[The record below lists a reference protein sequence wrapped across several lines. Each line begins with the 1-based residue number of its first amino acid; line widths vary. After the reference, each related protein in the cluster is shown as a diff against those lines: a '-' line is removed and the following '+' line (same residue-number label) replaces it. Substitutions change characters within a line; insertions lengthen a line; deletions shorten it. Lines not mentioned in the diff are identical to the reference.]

1 MKTNLIGFR
10 KWNGG
15 RSNNLFGLWRLDGRA
30 LTDREA
36 RIFVDRAI
44 EAGYIF
50 DEDVP
55 EDKIREW
62 IGWTKKES
70 EAIHG

>member
-1 MKTNLIGFR
+1 M
-10 KWNGG
+10 
-15 RSNNLFGLWRLDGRA
+15 LDGRC
-30 LTDREA
+30 LTDAEA

-44 EAGYIF
+44 AAGYTF

-70 EAIHG
+70 EAVK

>member
-1 MKTNLIGFR
+1 MTNLIGFR
-10 KWNGG
+10 KLYGQ
-15 RSNNLFGLWRLDGRA
+15 RRNNWFGLWWLDGRA

-44 EAGYIF
+44 ATGYTF

-62 IGWTKKES
+62 IGWTK
-70 EAIHG
+70 

>member
-10 KWNGG
+10 KLYG
-15 RSNNLFGLWRLDGRA
+15 RRNMFGLWRLDGRW
-30 LTDREA
+30 LTDAEA

-44 EAGYIF
+44 EAGYKF

-70 EAIHG
+70 EAAK